1 MRFLCWITKAT
12 KPHSHYVILT
22 AFPHA
27 TCMIIKQYFPAR
39 YNTVPLLL
47 SLLIS
52 HSDGPLGAFHV
63 TLNNTLQNISHLISE
78 ISLPQPVS
86 CNSKTIRISKITFL
100 YKLLCWFHSAVFWKT
115 NSLVSLKWRAFNT
128 RPKK

>member
-12 KPHSHYVILT
+12 KPRSHYVILT
-22 AFPHA
+22 AFPHV

-52 HSDGPLGAFHV
+52 HSDGALGAFHV

-78 ISLPQPVS
+78 ISLPQAVS
-86 CNSKTIRISKITFL
+86 
-100 YKLLCWFHSAVFWKT
+100 
-115 NSLVSLKWRAFNT
+115 
-128 RPKK
+128 